1 MRKNIRRIFSIILA
15 AILLLCASLPVFAK
29 SEKCSC
35 GTPPVIYVAALGSAK
50 LYLDRGTENERLLF
64 RPDTAAYLRL
74 AARLAPAIAR
84 LAIDKNYAAF
94 GDALIDGVRGVFGDL
109 QMDENGDSTDRV
121 TSDAK
126 LPDNPDHGVDKSYY
140 FAYDF
145 REDPLTVADKLHEYI
160 ACVKELTG
168 HDTVLL
174 RASSMGGVMTM
185 AYFYKYGTDGIDACI
200 FQCCPILGTQVAGDL
215 FTKKITIDPDALVR
229 YASQLPT
236 DEQWQSDLLCIV
248 LDMLNY
254 AGVFKALVGV
264 ADKLLE
270 NLTDRVFD
278 EFMYPVFGSMP

>member
-50 LYLDRGTENERLLF
+50 LYLDKGTENERLLF
-64 RPDTAAYLRL
+64 RPDIAAYLRL

-84 LAIDKNYAAF
+84 LAIDKNYDAF

-145 REDPLTVADKLHEYI
+145 REDPLTVADRTRH
-160 ACVKELTG
+160 
-168 HDTVLL
+168 
-174 RASSMGGVMTM
+174 RASS
-185 AYFYKYGTDGIDACI
+185 C
-200 FQCCPILGTQVAGDL
+200 
-215 FTKKITIDPDALVR
+215 LVHGRR
-229 YASQLPT
+229 Y
-236 DEQWQSDLLCIV
+236 DH
-248 LDMLNY
+248 
-254 AGVFKALVGV
+254 GVFLQIRHRRHRRLHIPVLPHTRHAGGWRPVHK
-264 ADKLLE
+264 E
-270 NLTDRVFD
+270 NRH
-278 EFMYPVFGSMP
+278 

>member
-29 SEKCSC
+29 SEKCTC

-50 LYLDRGTENERLLF
+50 LYLDKGTENERLLF

-84 LAIDKNYAAF
+84 LAIDKNYDAF

-145 REDPLTVADKLHEYI
+145 REDPLT
-160 ACVKELTG
+160 CPFSQ
-168 HDTVLL
+168 
-174 RASSMGGVMTM
+174 RAKN
-185 AYFYKYGTDGIDACI
+185 APAARR
-200 FQCCPILGTQVAGDL
+200 P
-215 FTKKITIDPDALVR
+215 
-229 YASQLPT
+229 
-236 DEQWQSDLLCIV
+236 
-248 LDMLNY
+248 
-254 AGVFKALVGV
+254 
-264 ADKLLE
+264 
-270 NLTDRVFD
+270 
-278 EFMYPVFGSMP
+278 